1 MRSIS
6 IKDYYYALPVLHK
19 EVLRFVIII
28 SIWGCLAF
36 IKKKNK
42 SCVTVSQRH
51 FQEYF
56 SVNVDGPDGILC
68 VVFSEVS
75 TFEHE
80 HFEGEVSK

>member
-1 MRSIS
+1 MTPSF
-6 IKDYYYALPVLHK
+6 KKHALPVLYK
-19 EVLRFVIII
+19 EVLCFVIIV
-28 SIWGCLAF
+28 SSWGCLAF

-42 SCVTVSQRH
+42 SCVIGSQRN

-56 SVNVDGPDGILC
+56 SVKVDGPDGILC